1 MNQRVISLKH
11 LFIEFTE
18 LDGNGYITSADFYKK
33 FNSWCKEKRHREMSE
48 TSVGLGLKKLGI
60 ERPKKYFSWLFDGKG
75 GQIRVLEGFKW
86 R

>member
-1 MNQRVISLKH
+1 
-11 LFIEFTE
+11 
-18 LDGNGYITSADFYKK
+18 
-33 FNSWCKEKRHREMSE
+33 MSE